1 MNSLSRHQQSRI
13 LNSILPCGT
22 CSISVG
28 IEMWGIEDRSLCD
41 PEQKA
46 AEAGCGILQVT
57 RDTIHSALSTEHQL
71 CTSQVLW
78 TKPTW
83 SPSWGAC
90 RPAGQTINNARVMR
104 AMGIKPAR
112 SGAVRGRGSQ
122 GRWHW
127 ICWGLSHQFTRS
139 ALGMI
144 QPLRSLHDAGR
155 CGINPPSH
163 TVLPTSVSCKDEGDP
178 CYFSGLCTGA
188 SGNHLSPGLG
198 SPQGQSSGD
207 GHPAAMWQVT
217 ASPWHPDGS

>member
-1 MNSLSRHQQSRI
+1 MWNFAGDSRHYSFSFIYRAPAVHVPGPVDETNLEPLLGSLQASGADHQQC
-13 LNSILPCGT
+13 PGDE
-22 CSISVG
+22 G
-28 IEMWGIEDRSLCD
+28 YGH
-41 PEQKA
+41 KA
-46 AEAGCGILQVT
+46 
-57 RDTIHSALSTEHQL
+57 
-71 CTSQVLW
+71 SQV
-78 TKPTW
+78 
-83 SPSWGAC
+83 
-90 RPAGQTINNARVMR
+90 RGQRE
-104 AMGIKPAR
+104 GC
-112 SGAVRGRGSQ
+112 VRGRGSQ